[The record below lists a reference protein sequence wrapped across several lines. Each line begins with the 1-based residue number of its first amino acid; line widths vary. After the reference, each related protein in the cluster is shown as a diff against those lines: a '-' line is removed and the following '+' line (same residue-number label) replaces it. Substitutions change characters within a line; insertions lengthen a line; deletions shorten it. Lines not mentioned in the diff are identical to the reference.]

1 MKHSFSTKTT
11 IMPNLDL
18 IESRI
23 AALEREILGIANNG
37 NTDDLKTTVTDSLIQ
52 AHTMISSALSCRDS
66 ITAVMDRMA
75 KVDEYLDPLY
85 VVQMIDVEC
94 KMTYVLEMHE
104 KLKENYE
111 SLKALDKLLV
121 ILNSENINRLIDND
135 DRIKLALIENFAIN
149 QERLKTVENVIKVL
163 VGYND
168 MMKNIKLLFR
178 QMNLLLTNLESGQ
191 EQTFKNE
198 E

>member
-1 MKHSFSTKTT
+1 
-11 IMPNLDL
+11 MPNLDL